1 MVVKIT
7 IIRPNRD
14 NKFICLFLQGVIGA
28 EKVLSMQSYTT
39 HMSFGVLSTLLSFDY
54 KP

>member
-7 IIRPNRD
+7 IIRPNRG

-28 EKVLSMQSYTT
+28 DKVLAIQSYTT
-39 HMSFGVLSTLLSFDY
+39 QMRFDVISTLLSFDY